1 MIIKQELENISFY
14 EKLAFY
20 ALAIGEFAILL
31 LYRLLCLVYYCIFRL
46 FLPLRDV
53 IRKPS
58 PSSPFQKLK
67 SQRRSKKIL
76 LLDLD
81 GTLIYTSPRPMD
93 KAAKISVNGKTIFV
107 NKRPNLEKFIEEA
120 HKMYT
125 LGVYTSSIEDYA
137 DKIVKIIELEKV
149 IPKKMRFY
157 RNNCENVRGDY
168 RKRVSKIEADLRN
181 VLLLDNRPEMVADR
195 KNTLGIRS
203 WNGEEGDEELLRSL
217 EKLRKMYLCD
227 DVRMHL

>member
-1 MIIKQELENISFY
+1 MIIKQELESISFY

-20 ALAIGEFAILL
+20 VLAIGEFAFLL

-46 FLPLRDV
+46 CLPVRAV

-67 SQRRSKKIL
+67 SQGRSKKIL

-81 GTLIYTSPRPMD
+81 GTLIYTSPKATD
-93 KAAKISVNGKTIFV
+93 KAVKISVDGKTIFV
-107 NKRPNLEKFIEEA
+107 NKRPHLAKFIEEA
-120 HKMYT
+120 NKMYI

-137 DKIVKIIELEKV
+137 DKVVKILELEKV

-157 RNNCENVRGDY
+157 RNTCENIRGDY
-168 RKRVSKIEADLRN
+168 RKRVSRIEADLRN
-181 VLLLDNRPEMVADR
+181 VLLLDNRPEMVTDR
-195 KNTLGIRS
+195 KNILGIRS
-203 WNGEEGDEELLRSL
+203 WNGEEDDEELIRSL

-227 DVRMHL
+227 DVRVYL